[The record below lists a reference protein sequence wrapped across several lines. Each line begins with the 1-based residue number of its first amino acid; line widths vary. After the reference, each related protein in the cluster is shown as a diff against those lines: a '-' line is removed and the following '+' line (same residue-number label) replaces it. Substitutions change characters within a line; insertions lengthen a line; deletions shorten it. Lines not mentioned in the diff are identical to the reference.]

1 MNPDYNA
8 PPLNPLPPVVWL
20 LALPIAA
27 AEIVLSL
34 GARGIVG
41 GPEAMGWRLAA
52 LQDYAFLDPV
62 FDWMLENGTYPPE
75 YLLRF
80 VSYPFVHGN
89 FTHALIAIVFLLAL
103 GKFVGEVFRAWAFL
117 AVFFGAAVA
126 GALAYGIVLDTRV
139 PLVGA
144 FPAVYGLIGAFTF
157 ILWARLGAI
166 QADRRRA
173 FLLIGFLMLF
183 QLVFGIVNWLLFG
196 SASFDWVADL
206 AGFAAGFLLSFV
218 VSPGGWA
225 GLLARLRQP

>member
-103 GKFVGEVFRAWAFL
+103 GKFVGEAYRPLPFIAI
-117 AVFFGAAVA
+117 FFGAV
-126 GALAYGIVLDTRV
+126 I
-139 PLVGA
+139 VGA
-144 FPAVYGLIGAFTF
+144 VVYGLAAGRNFPLIGAYPGIYGLIGAYTYLMWLTLGRMGENQFRAFTLIG
-157 ILWARLGAI
+157 ILMGLTLIYSMLFGSSPWWIAEFTGFVTGLFLAPLVAPGGW
-166 QADRRRA
+166 RA
-173 FLLIGFLMLF
+173 FL
-183 QLVFGIVNWLLFG
+183 N
-196 SASFDWVADL
+196 
-206 AGFAAGFLLSFV
+206 
-218 VSPGGWA
+218 
-225 GLLARLRQP
+225 RLRRR